1 LAHYTELPWAATFGV
16 EANLIR
22 FSVGLE
28 DTETLKKVFQ
38 TALDAIPQTESNG
51 NGDQA

>member
-1 LAHYTELPWAATFGV
+1 LAHYTELDWAATFGV

-28 DTETLKKVFQ
+28 DTETLKKVFK
-38 TALDAIPQTESNG
+38 TALDAIPQADTNG
-51 NGDQA
+51 NGNNA